1 MSGAANIG
9 TPLQKLRTIVAEVL
23 ETDEEN
29 VEDDALFYEDLG
41 LDSLEKTEVVVRTE
55 KEFKVKLSPVEA
67 AAMRCVE
74 DSAAVLLGKLGGSSR
89 PEAGP
94 QPVDLVERLV
104 GVHLAQGR
112 GERIAYT
119 DPDTGDLSYRGLHD
133 AVVRY
138 AATLAAQDIPAG
150 TRGLIVADDS
160 VTTVAAAL
168 GMWRRGCV
176 PAVVSP
182 LLNDEEIGY
191 IADDCRASVIH
202 LDAAPK
208 RQRALEALF
217 ADRRRI
223 AGQDFREDGGSGG
236 GSDGVAD
243 LRKDG
248 ADGPG
253 RDGAFAW
260 PSESEALIQYT
271 SGSTGLPKGVRHSAG
286 AIEAALA
293 GFGSLL
299 ALREDDTVLSTARM
313 SFGYGFGG
321 TVLFPLAAGA
331 RAVLLRGGVDLHTV
345 TAALDRYRPTVVWSV
360 PRLYAAMVDAADSA
374 DTSDAPSDAQSD
386 GGLWTESVRL
396 CVAAGENLPAPLG
409 ERVQNTFSAELIN
422 GLGATEVLHI
432 VVATP
437 AGRPMPGT
445 IGLPVPGVRA
455 TIRDAEGLPV
465 PDGVEGR
472 LHISGPTVALGYIGR
487 SDAAA
492 KTFADGGVYTGDI
505 AIRNADGDA
514 GGDGAVVHLCRADDL
529 LNLGGYKVPPGE
541 IEAVARSVEGVRECV
556 VVGQAD
562 AHGLEQAVLYAVAET
577 GSDTGQVR
585 RSITAAIRTR
595 LAPFKR
601 PARVEFLD
609 QLPVT
614 STGKLAAFQLRQ
626 RVNQP

>member
-1 MSGAANIG
+1 MSGITNIG

-29 VEDDALFYEDLG
+29 IEDDALFYEDLG
-41 LDSLEKTEVVVRTE
+41 LDSLEKTEVVVRAE

-67 AAMRCVE
+67 AAMRCVD
-74 DSAAVLLGKLGGSSR
+74 DSAAVLLEKLNGGR
-89 PEAGP
+89 PETGP
-94 QPVDLVERLV
+94 QLVDLVERLV
-104 GVHLAQGR
+104 GVHVTQGR

-119 DPDTGDLSYRGLHD
+119 DPDSGDVSYGGLHD
-133 AVVRY
+133 AVLRY
-138 AATLAAQDIPAG
+138 AGTLAAKGIPAG

-160 VTTVAAAL
+160 VTTVAAVL
-168 GMWRRGCV
+168 GMWWHGCV

-182 LLNDEEIGY
+182 LLNDEELGY
-191 IADDCRASVIH
+191 IADDCAASVIH

-223 AGQDFREDGGSGG
+223 AGQDVR
-236 GSDGVAD
+236 A
-243 LRKDG
+243 DG
-248 ADGPG
+248 AGG
-253 RDGAFAW
+253 LVEGGAFPW
-260 PSESEALIQYT
+260 TSDSEALIQYT

-331 RAVLLRGGVDLHTV
+331 RAVLIRGSVDLHTV
-345 TAALDRYRPTVVWSV
+345 TVALDTYRPTVLWSV
-360 PRLYAAMVDAADSA
+360 PRLYAAMVDAAEAA
-374 DTSDAPSDAQSD
+374 DTSAGTSD
-386 GGLWTESVRL
+386 GGPRTESVRL
-396 CVAAGENLPAPLG
+396 CVAAGENLPARLS
-409 ERVQNTFSAELIN
+409 ERVRDTFSAELIN

-455 TIRDAEGLPV
+455 TVRDAEGRPV

-487 SDAAA
+487 PDAAA
-492 KTFADGGVYTGDI
+492 ATFADDGVYTGDI
-505 AIRNADGDA
+505 AIRDGD
-514 GGDGAVVHLCRADDL
+514 GDGDGAIVHLCRADDL

-541 IEAVARSVEGVRECV
+541 IEAVARSVEGVRDCV

-577 GSDTGQVR
+577 GSDTEQVR

-601 PARVEFLD
+601 PARVEFLA

-614 STGKLAAFQLRQ
+614 STGKLAAFQLRK

>member
-1 MSGAANIG
+1 MSGTANTG
-9 TPLQKLRTIVAEVL
+9 TPLRKLRMIVADVL

-29 VEDDALFYEDLG
+29 IENDALFYEDLG

-67 AAMRCVE
+67 AAMRCVD
-74 DSAAVLLGKLGGSSR
+74 DSVAVLLDKLSG
-89 PEAGP
+89 PPVAGP
-94 QPVDLVERLV
+94 ELVDLVGRLV
-104 GVHLAQGR
+104 GVHLAEGR

-119 DPDTGDLSYRGLHD
+119 DPDSGDLSYEGLHD

-138 AATLAAQDIPAG
+138 ARTLAARGTPTG

-160 VTTVAAAL
+160 VTTVAAVL
-168 GMWRRGCV
+168 GMWWHGCV

-182 LLNDEEIGY
+182 LLNDEEIRY

-217 ADRRRI
+217 PDRRRI
-223 AGQDFREDGGSGG
+223 TGQDVR
-236 GSDGVAD
+236 AD
-243 LRKDG
+243 DITDDITDG
-248 ADGPG
+248 AGDP
-253 RDGAFAW
+253 AKEAAVLW
-260 PSESEALIQYT
+260 PSDREALIQYT

-286 AIEAALA
+286 AVEAALA
-293 GFGSLL
+293 GFGALL

-331 RAVLLRGGVDLHTV
+331 RAVLLRGGVDAHTV
-345 TAALDRYRPTVVWSV
+345 TAALERYRPTVLWSV
-360 PRLYAAMVDAADSA
+360 PRLYAALTDAA
-374 DTSDAPSDAQSD
+374 PD
-386 GGLWTESVRL
+386 GGLETESVRL
-396 CVAAGENLPAPLG
+396 CVAAGENLPGPLG
-409 ERVQNTFSAELIN
+409 ERVRDTFSADLIN

-445 IGLPVPGVRA
+445 IGLPVPGVTA
-455 TIRDAEGLPV
+455 TVRDADGVPL
-465 PDGVEGR
+465 PDGTEGR
-472 LHISGPTVALGYIGR
+472 LHITGPTVALGYIGR
-487 SDAAA
+487 PDSAAA
-492 KTFADGGVYTGDI
+492 TFADGGVYTGDV
-505 AIRNADGDA
+505 AIRNDDGT
-514 GGDGAVVHLCRADDL
+514 VVHLCRSDDL
-529 LNLGGYKVPPGE
+529 LNLGGYKVPPAE
-541 IEAVARSVEGVRECV
+541 IETVARSVDGVRECV

-577 GSDTGQVR
+577 GADTARIR

-595 LAPFKR
+595 LAPYKR

-609 QLPVT
+609 RLPVT
-614 STGKLAAFQLRQ
+614 STGKLASFQLRR